1 MAGSDQAS
9 GRRPFSGRTVGRT
22 SLPDHTFARR
32 SFLAAGLGTALTLGV
47 APHARAA
54 RGRSVFGRYG
64 SPSARLT
71 EQTLYVDA
79 AGTGDFTTV
88 QAAVTA
94 ASGSGYTLVIAPGVY
109 RETVAVSVARTE
121 MTWIGASGNARD
133 VVVVYDNAAG
143 TPKPGGGTHGT
154 TGSAT
159 TLVQAGGFTARDITF
174 ANDWLRADHPE
185 ITGTQAVAIKVQGD
199 RSAFL
204 RCRFLGHQ
212 DTLYADSMALGT
224 FARQYFRDCYA
235 EGDVDFVFG
244 RATAVFERCH
254 FHTLTRT
261 DLGSAPYGFV
271 FAPSTAGANPRGCLV
286 TGGRVTSEA
295 PDAYY
300 KLARPWVPSS
310 DPTARPMLTV
320 RETRLGA
327 GIDAV
332 APYTNMSSGFPWQ
345 DQRFA
350 EYRNTGPGAVVSVP
364 QNRPQLT
371 PADAASATREAY
383 LGDWAP
389 WKGC

>member
-1 MAGSDQAS
+1 MAG
-9 GRRPFSGRTVGRT
+9 RPPAPS
-22 SLPDHTFARR
+22 RR
-32 SFLAAGLGTALTLGV
+32 SFVAAGVGTALALAV
-47 APHARAA
+47 APRAQAAPAAVADRAA
-54 RGRSVFGRYG
+54 RGRRVFGRYG
-64 SPSARLT
+64 SPAARLDAL
-71 EQTLYVDA
+71 TLYVDA
-79 AGTGDFTTV
+79 GGAGDFTTV

-94 ASGSGYTLVIAPGVY
+94 ASGSGYTLVVAPGVY

-143 TPKPGGGTHGT
+143 TPKPGGGTYGT

-159 TLVQAGGFTARDITF
+159 TLVQGAGFTARDITF
-174 ANDWLRADHPE
+174 ANDWLRADHPGV
-185 ITGTQAVAIKVQGD
+185 TGTQAVAVKVQGD
-199 RSAFL
+199 RSAFF

-212 DTLYADSMALGT
+212 DTLYADSMALGA

-244 RATAVFERCH
+244 RATAVFEHCR

-261 DLGSAPYGFV
+261 DLASAPFGFV
-271 FAPSTAGANPRGCLV
+271 FAPSTAGANPRGYLV
-286 TGGRVTSEA
+286 SRSRITSEA
-295 PDAYY
+295 PDGHY

-310 DPTARPMLTV
+310 DTTARPMLTV

-332 APYTNMSSGFPWQ
+332 APYANMSAGFPWQ

-364 QNRPQLT
+364 ENRPQLT
-371 PADAASATREAY
+371 AAEAASATREAY
-383 LGDWAP
+383 LGDWTP
-389 WKGC
+389 SERC